1 MHHRVYVGNVISTKM
16 TKTVVVA
23 VPWVQNHRR
32 YGKMIRRVKKL
43 YVHDPYSQCQPGDQV
58 SVEEVRPLSRTKRWL
73 VKQILKK
80 GDVTQMPRLEES
92 TQAISGGVTIDLEV
106 PSVGLVDEPILSEA
120 PEAAPAEAEAAPA
133 APAEGKVN
141 PEGGRG

>member
-80 GDVTQMPRLEES
+80 GDVTRMPKLEES
-92 TQAISGGVTIDLEV
+92 TQAVSGGVAMDLEV
-106 PSVGLVDEPILSEA
+106 SSVGIVGEPVLL
-120 PEAAPAEAEAAPA
+120 APAEEAVAE
-133 APAEGKVN
+133 APAEEKAN